1 MYLLCELWNR
11 DWEDKLILS
20 QQAVYQLLD
29 PKRGTGKLA
38 EELGPQN
45 PKQANLIFIPV
56 VHDDHWFLIVF
67 SREEDTFY
75 VLDSLPSLS
84 RISTINGIISTLKEH
99 LQQASVGPQYS
110 VKVLPVKRQDNNFD
124 YGFHVLLYI
133 KEFHNRNL
141 ICSIDKAMVEKCRM
155 ETSIDLVCHPL
166 NESERDED
174 DHGDDEE
181 RGEQGHSVFNTPVD
195 DHRLP
200 SPTANTPVDDHWLS
214 SPTGKGTED
223 LLQHVALDADKKK
236 PVEAEDGEQN
246 HKMLEDNTEAASGKN
261 AEDAKKSVDA
271 ADEAEDGEQNQKM
284 LEDNTEAASK
294 AASAKNAED
303 AKKPVDAADGE
314 QNQKMLE
321 DNTEAAGE
329 EMKKQKAKAA
339 GEEHKPAGGTE
350 AASGKSVEDASSSL
364 KDDRKVEEANKNAAK
379 RNKMRTQGSELE
391 QSKTE
396 DDRKVEADKNAAK
409 RNKKRTQRSE
419 LKQSKTEAAGEEMNK
434 AAKGKKKRTL
444 DSKLKQSTPKMP
456 PGCERKLVSPELP
469 SGCER
474 QIKRQTLTKDFSE
487 KRIWLNNVVLEDVH
501 DLVKSESKTVLRFA
515 DISMTGFE
523 LEQSLQGG
531 EGAKKVMEFFMQCL
545 NAEQKSGLKRI
556 FVSPLKKVKGQDDQD
571 LKTKIRD
578 VVPRR
583 KARGQ
588 RCFTT
593 ETIIYCPVFID
604 DEWIVVCFFFTQS
617 KDQIHVCCRS
627 GSYQN
632 VRDFCSTLGESLTD
646 GFRNCGHKVPAFGK
660 KLAHTPTYVEP
671 NDTALASM
679 YFMEKFNGSD
689 EARIMRLKCN
699 EKEYRDAFI
708 QDYKVGLLPYLMRHK
723 INEATLPDIIT
734 QLTERRNKK
743 QKA

>member
-1 MYLLCELWNR
+1 
-11 DWEDKLILS
+11 
-20 QQAVYQLLD
+20 
-29 PKRGTGKLA
+29 
-38 EELGPQN
+38 
-45 PKQANLIFIPV
+45 
-56 VHDDHWFLIVF
+56 
-67 SREEDTFY
+67 
-75 VLDSLPSLS
+75 
-84 RISTINGIISTLKEH
+84 
-99 LQQASVGPQYS
+99 
-110 VKVLPVKRQDNNFD
+110 
-124 YGFHVLLYI
+124 
-133 KEFHNRNL
+133 
-141 ICSIDKAMVEKCRM
+141 
-155 ETSIDLVCHPL
+155 
-166 NESERDED
+166 
-174 DHGDDEE
+174 
-181 RGEQGHSVFNTPVD
+181 
-195 DHRLP
+195 
-200 SPTANTPVDDHWLS
+200 
-214 SPTGKGTED
+214 
-223 LLQHVALDADKKK
+223 
-236 PVEAEDGEQN
+236 
-246 HKMLEDNTEAASGKN
+246 
-261 AEDAKKSVDA
+261 
-271 ADEAEDGEQNQKM
+271 
-284 LEDNTEAASK
+284 
-294 AASAKNAED
+294 
-303 AKKPVDAADGE
+303 
-314 QNQKMLE
+314 
-321 DNTEAAGE
+321 
-329 EMKKQKAKAA
+329 
-339 GEEHKPAGGTE
+339 
-350 AASGKSVEDASSSL
+350 
-364 KDDRKVEEANKNAAK
+364 VEEADKNAAK
-379 RNKMRTQGSELE
+379 RNKMRTQCSELE

-396 DDRKVEADKNAAK
+396 DDRKVEEADKNAAK
-409 RNKKRTQRSE
+409 RNKKMTQRSE

-444 DSKLKQSTPKMP
+444 DSELKQSTPKMP
-456 PGCERKLVSPELP
+456 PGCERKLVSLELP

-515 DISMTGFE
+515 DISMTRFE

-593 ETIIYCPVFID
+593 ETIVSCASIHVFLGTAKHQDLLHQCLFLQIYCPVFID

-699 EKEYRDAFI
+699 EKE
-708 QDYKVGLLPYLMRHK
+708 VC
-723 INEATLPDIIT
+723 
-734 QLTERRNKK
+734 
-743 QKA
+743 

>member
-1 MYLLCELWNR
+1 
-11 DWEDKLILS
+11 
-20 QQAVYQLLD
+20 
-29 PKRGTGKLA
+29 
-38 EELGPQN
+38 
-45 PKQANLIFIPV
+45 
-56 VHDDHWFLIVF
+56 
-67 SREEDTFY
+67 
-75 VLDSLPSLS
+75 
-84 RISTINGIISTLKEH
+84 
-99 LQQASVGPQYS
+99 
-110 VKVLPVKRQDNNFD
+110 
-124 YGFHVLLYI
+124 
-133 KEFHNRNL
+133 
-141 ICSIDKAMVEKCRM
+141 M

-174 DHGDDEE
+174 DHGDDEVIIVGSDKNFLYGDVFNSAVQKE

-223 LLQHVALDADKKK
+223 LLQHAALDADKKK

-314 QNQKMLE
+314 QNRKMLE

-350 AASGKSVEDASSSL
+350 AASGKSAEDASSSL
-364 KDDRKVEEANKNAAK
+364 KDDRKVEEADKNAAK

-396 DDRKVEADKNAAK
+396 DDRKVEEADKNAAK
-409 RNKKRTQRSE
+409 RNKKMTQRSE

-444 DSKLKQSTPKMP
+444 DSELKQSTPKMP

-474 QIKRQTLTKDFSE
+474 QIKRQTLTKDFSV

-523 LEQSLQGG
+523 LEQSL
-531 EGAKKVMEFFMQCL
+531 
-545 NAEQKSGLKRI
+545 
-556 FVSPLKKVKGQDDQD
+556 
-571 LKTKIRD
+571 
-578 VVPRR
+578 
-583 KARGQ
+583 
-588 RCFTT
+588 
-593 ETIIYCPVFID
+593 
-604 DEWIVVCFFFTQS
+604 
-617 KDQIHVCCRS
+617 
-627 GSYQN
+627 
-632 VRDFCSTLGESLTD
+632 
-646 GFRNCGHKVPAFGK
+646 
-660 KLAHTPTYVEP
+660 
-671 NDTALASM
+671 
-679 YFMEKFNGSD
+679 
-689 EARIMRLKCN
+689 
-699 EKEYRDAFI
+699 
-708 QDYKVGLLPYLMRHK
+708 
-723 INEATLPDIIT
+723 
-734 QLTERRNKK
+734 
-743 QKA
+743 